1 MRRLLPLLALLLCVA
16 GLHAAEPAQTPIMPS
31 SELQR
36 GMEGYGL
43 STFAPGAPQKFSF
56 KVLSVVQGWWPKG
69 EIILIEMTGPVVD
82 QARII
87 SGMSGSPV
95 YITDDG
101 VDKLIGA
108 VAYGWSF
115 PKTGLAGV
123 QPIEQMLKVAKIGRA
138 ERVKTATGAKA
149 ARRRAMRS
157 RHEKLAG
164 LLAAPRVTPEQT
176 AGFDAKLLHMMA
188 PAYPAVPALGKPPT
202 SVAQILPRDGGWMRP
217 LPLPVAVGGRP
228 VNLAAAL
235 QAGRP
240 PVMGAAAAAPR
251 GVQGEPLRPGSPI
264 NVVYVA
270 GDIDIAASGTVTWTR
285 GDELLAFGHPD
296 AQLGASNY
304 PLAQGHVD
312 AVVASVASSF
322 RLASTGKIVGR
333 LVQDRASGIWGR
345 TDKPA
350 PMFPLKVRVG
360 GANPD
365 VYNYQVAA
373 WWPSAGWWTFLAAAL
388 SAMRLEGL
396 GHPAMITA
404 DCAINVKGRKA
415 PLKLRNT
422 YFTYELYYPLYDL
435 LESPLSALTAN
446 AFEEIEIEGVTVSID
461 IDRDVE
467 FAVVETVV
475 PQRTEPA
482 PGEDLVLRVSLRHY
496 RGERQMRGKLT
507 SRDVTLKIPADVRPG
522 SRVRIVACSAGV
534 SRQLDYSLD
543 PGFYAPKDL
552 DALIDV
558 LGRMEP
564 NRNLV
569 LRADFTRAGL
579 RYDGAAMPA
588 LPPSTM
594 GVLLSGRTAVEK
606 SPLIVDR
613 KTSEATPWVLQ
624 GSAATSVRIKRG
636 GTAAM
641 NDE

>member
-1 MRRLLPLLALLLCVA
+1 MRKLLPLFALLACA
-16 GLHAAEPAQTPIMPS
+16 ACLHGAEPLETPIMPS
-31 SELQR
+31 SELRR

-43 STFAPGAPQKFSF
+43 STFAPGPPQKFAF

-95 YITDDG
+95 YIEDDG

-108 VAYGWSF
+108 VAYGWNF

-138 ERVKTATGAKA
+138 ERARSAAGAKA
-149 ARRRAMRS
+149 ARRRTLHR
-157 RHEKLAG
+157 RHEELAG
-164 LLAAPRVTPEQT
+164 LLAAPRITAEQT
-176 AGFDAKLLHMMA
+176 AGFDAKLLRMMT
-188 PAYPAVPALGKPPT
+188 PALRIAPALGKPPEG
-202 SVAQILPRDGGWMRP
+202 VAQFLPRDGGGMRP
-217 LPLPVAVGGRP
+217 LPLPVSIGGHP
-228 VNLAAAL
+228 VNLVAAL
-235 QAGRP
+235 HAGRL
-240 PVMGAAAAAPR
+240 PVMGAAAPAPR
-251 GVQGEPLRPGSPI
+251 RVPGEPLGPGSPI

-296 AQLGASNY
+296 EQLGASNY

-312 AVVASVASSF
+312 AIVASVASSF

-333 LVQDRASGIWGR
+333 LVQDRDSGIWGR
-345 TDKPA
+345 VDKPA
-350 PMFPLKVRVG
+350 PMFPLQVRVG
-360 GANPD
+360 GASPD
-365 VYNYQVAA
+365 VYNYEVAA
-373 WWPSAGWWTFLAAAL
+373 WWPSAGWWTFVASAL
-388 SAMRLEGL
+388 SAMRLQGL

-404 DCAINVKGRKA
+404 ESTISIKGRKA

-422 YFTYELYYPLYDL
+422 YFTHGLYFPLYDL

-446 AFEEIEIEGVTVSID
+446 AFEEVEIDGVTVDIA

-467 FAVVETVV
+467 FAVVEAVV
-475 PQRTEPA
+475 PRRTEVA
-482 PGEDLVLRVSLRHY
+482 PGEELILRVSLRRYH
-496 RGERQMRGKLT
+496 GERQMRGKLVT
-507 SRDVTLKIPADVRPG
+507 RDVVLKIPADVRPG
-522 SRVRIVACSAGV
+522 TQVKIAACSADV

-543 PGFYAPKDL
+543 PGFYDPKDL
-552 DALIDV
+552 DALV
-558 LGRMEP
+558 EALGRMEP

-569 LRADFTRAGL
+569 LRADFTRTGL

-594 GVLLSGRTAVEK
+594 GVLLAGRSATEK
-606 SPLIVDR
+606 RPLIADR
-613 KTSEATPWVLQ
+613 KTAQATPWVLQ

-636 GTAAM
+636 GTAS
-641 NDE
+641 DE